1 VRRLV
6 PALGQQSTFRVRI
19 DLVFVLPLFGF
30 KKGTF
35 SKCRVFVAGARKSKK
50 GSVPPLPPN
59 RMRRGVLSPG
69 DESPAER
76 SFTACGNDDDEE
88 ENRPQDQLR
97 GQIQQVALGRFR
109 IMKTEPQC
117 DATAFASSRSEP
129 SPPAAISRPADDA
142 ASRSRTDEGEP
153 RHEETHIFNVR
164 ASWVRAGTHS
174 LSERN
179 LTSQAFAD
187 LLADL
192 PCPDSPVRPHTD
204 FFP

>member
-1 VRRLV
+1 MGEDFTVVLTGIAIAALIGVLAALV
-6 PALGQQSTFRVRI
+6 PRI
-19 DLVFVLPLFGF
+19 RDQDRLKNPDTTQTDLEYE
-30 KKGTF
+30 T
-35 SKCRVFVAGARKSKK
+35 SQARVFSDYGTPAIIIAGS
-50 GSVPPLPPN
+50 GIEVVGLTVMQ
-59 RMRRGVLSPG
+59 RMNYKLK
-69 DESPAER
+69 
-76 SFTACGNDDDEE
+76 E

-97 GQIQQVALGRFR
+97 GQIQQVAIGRFR

-164 ASWVRAGTHS
+164 ASWARAGTHS